1 MDNAQLLLK
10 EEEVIKIILE
20 FLSSRHYHVTMR
32 TLEKESNVFNCDYSD
47 EVFFLR
53 ELVLDGDFDEVID
66 FGKSFSSSRN
76 FNQKQFNYT
85 VLRQK
90 FIELI
95 YMRYHILDKQSN
107 KEQGV
112 NNVMKTLRELEECC
126 PSKEEYSNLCWL
138 LTVPDLNTH
147 EEFKNWRVDISRVN
161 CFEDLLDCLSSLM
174 PLVKKRKGLTKT
186 ADKDRLLQLIVKG
199 LFYESCIDYCQTVAT
214 SNNEKAILSLKN
226 DILSSSLDHFPSNLL
241 SWIHCLPEQCFRTP
255 FEHTSVEVNITNWV
269 NKQIV
274 NLNPKSNN
282 TISIMQKESRE
293 NQNYKEMYHQV
304 KGIMEENVTSIG
316 KTYNILSNRN
326 GKVELNYRNESPK
339 PERLDNNIEDPK
351 VVRKSDTV
359 IIESYEDKESASLDA
374 ETKMEIDVNFKNNP
388 EIEPNSDYH
397 GLPLSEGS
405 HFEDLTERIKLSAE
419 SRQKI
424 GRDNVLIMRKNELNH
439 VLTKKCYEK
448 DFIEDKVSK
457 QGTIILTG

>member
-214 SNNEKAILSLKN
+214 CNNEKAILSLKN
-226 DILSSSLDHFPSNLL
+226 DVLSSSLDHFPSNLL

-293 NQNYKEMYHQV
+293 NQNYREMYHQV

-326 GKVELNYRNESPK
+326 GKVELNHRNESPK
-339 PERLDNNIEDPK
+339 PERPDNNIEDPK

-405 HFEDLTERIKLSAE
+405 HFEDLTERIKLFAE

-457 QGTIILTG
+457 QGMIILTG

>member
-126 PSKEEYSNLCWL
+126 PSREEYSNLCWL

-214 SNNEKAILSLKN
+214 CNNEKAILSLKN

-293 NQNYKEMYHQV
+293 NQNYREMYHQV

-326 GKVELNYRNESPK
+326 GKVELNHRNESPK

-359 IIESYEDKESASLDA
+359 IIESYEDKESASLDT

-457 QGTIILTG
+457 QGMIILTG

>member
-66 FGKSFSSSRN
+66 FGKSFSSSRD

-214 SNNEKAILSLKN
+214 CNNEKAILSLKN

-293 NQNYKEMYHQV
+293 NQNCREMYHQV

-326 GKVELNYRNESPK
+326 GKVELNHRNESPK

-374 ETKMEIDVNFKNNP
+374 ETKMDIDVNFKNNP
-388 EIEPNSDYH
+388 EIDPNSDYH
-397 GLPLSEGS
+397 GLPLLEGS
-405 HFEDLTERIKLSAE
+405 HFEDLTERIKLSDE

-457 QGTIILTG
+457 QGMIILTG